1 MTVITCVLT
10 LFQKQKKTL
19 YINYKSFLLP
29 WIMVWIQY
37 RKRNQN
43 TNTKKKE
50 LEENNIT
57 EHEKLINEEY
67 KLWKKNSPFLY
78 DLLVTH
84 ALDWPSLT
92 CQWFPDVET

>member
-1 MTVITCVLT
+1 MLNSS
-10 LFQKQKKTL
+10 LKPHALELQE
-19 YINYKSFLLP
+19 
-29 WIMVWIQY
+29 
-37 RKRNQN
+37 N
-43 TNTKKKE
+43 TAE
-50 LEENNIT
+50 Q
-57 EHEKLINEEY
+57 KLINEEY